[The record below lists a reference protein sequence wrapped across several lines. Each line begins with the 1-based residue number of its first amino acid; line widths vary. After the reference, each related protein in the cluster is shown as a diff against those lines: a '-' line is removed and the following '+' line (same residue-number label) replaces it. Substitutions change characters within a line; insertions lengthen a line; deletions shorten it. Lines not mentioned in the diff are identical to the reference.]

1 MTDAPELASDI
12 ELDAYVDDQL
22 DAARRIEVEA
32 FLSGR
37 PEIAARIMADLRLR
51 DELRLALSGS
61 RGMARPSTTDAA
73 RRLQGGL
80 QRGRVLRL
88 FQRAAAIGL
97 FIGAGWFAHAGFGP
111 LSVGEVIASTP
122 PPAYVEDAIRA
133 HATTLVR
140 AGMRSLPATATY
152 DAAEIRAAT
161 GIVMPDVPDGWQIRD
176 VQLYPSQFGPSVE
189 LAIDAGELGSLS
201 LFAERPGVF
210 NVVPVTQ
217 SATAEADAAYW
228 QIGDVAYA
236 LVGASG
242 STNLDRAA
250 VRLADT
256 LY

>member
-1 MTDAPELASDI
+1 MTDAPDLVSDM

-32 FLSGR
+32 FLSAR
-37 PEIAARIMADLRLR
+37 PETAARIMADLRLR

-80 QRGRVLRL
+80 QRGRILKI

-133 HATTLVR
+133 HATTMVR
-140 AGMRSLPATATY
+140 AGMESQPAVPTY

-161 GIVMPDVPDGWQIRD
+161 GIVMPDVPDNWHIRD
-176 VQLYPSQFGPSVE
+176 VQLYPSRFGPSVE
-189 LAIDAGELGSLS
+189 LAIDAGELGTLS
-201 LFAERPGVF
+201 LFAERPGSF

-217 SATAEADAAYW
+217 TVSGTADAAYW
-228 QIGDVAYA
+228 QIGEVAYA
-236 LVGASG
+236 LVAASG
-242 STNLDRAA
+242 SKNLDGAA
-250 VRLADT
+250 TRLAKT